1 MKVWMEFKIPDSW
14 NVVIS
19 NKSQY
24 ILVLNEKYQAI
35 KPTKQVSQVFNAHVI
50 KKRKYDLIK
59 RK

>member
-1 MKVWMEFKIPDSW
+1 M
-14 NVVIS
+14 IS
-19 NKSQY
+19 NKSQD

-59 RK
+59 RKINAT